1 MEMGR
6 IRPPHTLAS
15 ISGWM
20 GAALLAGIILH
31 SLAPDSAVS
40 MTALSFIAAFSVLF
54 ALFFGR
60 RMLWLRVVA
69 LCVLA
74 AAIGVWRFEV
84 ARPSMP
90 RGLAPFTASGLAYS
104 SNGSD
109 TTDSPFSRSR
119 QVITATAQRLF
130 PPDEAGLLTGV
141 LYGERL
147 LPQEVK
153 NQFRRAGLMHIIA
166 VSGSNVTI
174 VVVMVMAA
182 LSAFHLSR
190 RRSFIAI
197 TIALVA
203 FVLFV
208 GPTASV
214 IRAAIMG
221 WLIEFAPLVGRVP
234 RPSRLLLVSAVVFS
248 FWHPWS
254 LLFDASFALSFLAMW
269 GLLTFSRAFSERL
282 QKRITNNFVRETVA
296 MSLGATMMTLPYS
309 AWAFGQLTVW
319 SVVTSLAALP
329 LVSWITVTGILA
341 LALPFVPYIA
351 LPARGFLQILLWIG
365 RWPDAIPVGVWTNL
379 STPFSWM
386 IAVYFIWFVIWRE
399 LQRKKRVIHSS
410 VAIPEEKRADLT

>member
-1 MEMGR
+1 
-6 IRPPHTLAS
+6 
-15 ISGWM
+15 
-20 GAALLAGIILH
+20 
-31 SLAPDSAVS
+31 
-40 MTALSFIAAFSVLF
+40 MTALCLIMAFSVGFAVLF
-54 ALFFGR
+54 GMR
-60 RMLWLRVVA
+60 NPWLRIVA

-74 AAIGVWRFEV
+74 VSIGVWRFEV

-90 RGLAPFTASGLAYS
+90 HGLAPFTASGLAYS
-104 SNGSD
+104 STPSASVSLLSQG
-109 TTDSPFSRSR
+109 R
-119 QVITATAQRLF
+119 QAITATANRLF

-141 LYGERL
+141 LYGDRG
-147 LPQEVK
+147 LPKEVK
-153 NQFRRAGLMHIIA
+153 DQFRRAGLMHIIA

-190 RRSFIAI
+190 RRSFVAI
-197 TIALVA
+197 SIALVA

-208 GPTASV
+208 GPSASV

-254 LLFDASFALSFLAMW
+254 LMFDASFALSFLAMW

-282 QKRITNNFVRETVA
+282 QKRVTNDFLRETVS

-309 AWAFGQLTVW
+309 AWAFGQLTFW
-319 SVVTSLAALP
+319 SVVTSLVALP
-329 LVSWITVTGILA
+329 LVPWITVTGALA
-341 LALPFVPYIA
+341 LALPFIPFIA

-365 RWPDAIPVGVWTNL
+365 RWPDAIPVGVWSNV

-386 IAVYFIWFVIWRE
+386 IAIYFIWFVIWRE
-399 LQRKKRVIHSS
+399 LQRKKRLIHSIS
-410 VAIPEEKRADLT
+410 AIPEENHAELS